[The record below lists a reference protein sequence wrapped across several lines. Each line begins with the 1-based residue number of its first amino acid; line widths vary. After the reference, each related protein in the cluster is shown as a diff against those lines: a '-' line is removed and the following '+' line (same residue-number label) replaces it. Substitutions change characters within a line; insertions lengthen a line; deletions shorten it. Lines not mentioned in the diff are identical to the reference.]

1 MFGACNV
8 LANFY
13 WLLFHRIRIIRVLLQ
28 SLTVQMATSIE
39 NHIPLHLVP
48 AKLLTQLCAI
58 VCVPGMQQQRLHT
71 ELEMVPGCSP
81 VQK

>member
-1 MFGACNV
+1 
-8 LANFY
+8 
-13 WLLFHRIRIIRVLLQ
+13 
-28 SLTVQMATSIE
+28 MATSIE